1 MPHFQFNIETQR
13 LTLKVRAMSKTAV
26 VTNHEAHFKA
36 QAQSHL
42 AETQRILRQLAAE
55 RRRAERR
62 RAAPTDIVAE
72 VKAILQ
78 GA

>member
-1 MPHFQFNIETQR
+1 
-13 LTLKVRAMSKTAV
+13 MSKAATISSQ
-26 VTNHEAHFKA
+26 EAHYKA
-36 QAQSHL
+36 QAQGYL

-62 RAAPTDIVAE
+62 RSERPNIVTE